1 MKELDRLDEAAAAL
15 AVAQAG
21 VDERLAQRAA
31 AIAAAFDA
39 GIPFG
44 LIAERVGLSTSR
56 VRKILG
62 HPRGRVGR
70 HWG

>member
-1 MKELDRLDEAAAAL
+1 VKELDRLDEAAAAL

-21 VDERLAQRAA
+21 VDERLTLRAV

-44 LIAERVGLSTSR
+44 LIAEHVGLSTSR

>member
-1 MKELDRLDEAAAAL
+1 VEELDQLDRTSAAL
-15 AVAQAG
+15 AVSQA
-21 VDERLAQRAA
+21 VLNERLAARAA

-39 GIPFG
+39 GMPFG
-44 LIAERVGLSTSR
+44 LIAEHVGLSAAR